1 MKQTRPPIV
10 VIMGHV
16 DHGKTTL
23 LDYILKTN
31 VAGKEAGGITQSIG
45 AYEITHPSTS
55 SGQAPKKIT
64 FIDTPGHEAFS
75 KMRERGAKVA
85 DLAILVVAADDS
97 VKPQTKNALKFI
109 QDEKLPYIVAVNKI
123 DKPGANI
130 DTVANDLMQ
139 LGVFLEGKGGDVSWH
154 GISAKTGE
162 GVNELLDIVL
172 LSSELEDIHCV
183 GTDVASGVVISVKMD
198 PQRGIVTNVIIKDGV
213 LSQGA
218 VIATHS
224 AFGKVKML
232 ADFTGKT
239 AKELVPSAPAA
250 IVGFET
256 APQIGEIF
264 CAHKDEKMLR
274 TALEDFEK
282 TIPQVARKA
291 DESIAKEKHL
301 PVFLKAD
308 EAGSL
313 EVLVEVTHKLMETLP
328 LSIVKTGAGPIT
340 ESDVKDA
347 ESMNAIIVS
356 FRAKTDRAA
365 DNMILVKKINMINS
379 PIIYELEKQMKEYAE
394 KYATKEYRTLEIL
407 GVFGAP
413 KGKERVVGGR
423 VLLGPIKN
431 HESFEIWHDTR
442 MLGKGRIINLQSG
455 KKDVAEAPTDV
466 EVGMLVDSED
476 PIRIGDKLIFE

>member
-97 VKPQTKNALKFI
+97 VKPQTKNALKYI
-109 QDEKLPYIVAVNKI
+109 EEEKLPYVVAINKI

-130 DTVANDLMQ
+130 DQVANDLMQ
-139 LGVFLEGKGGDVSWH
+139 LGVFLEGKGGNVSWH

-162 GVNELLDIVL
+162 GVNDLLDLLL

-183 GTDVASGVVISVKMD
+183 GKDVASGVVISVKMD
-198 PQRGIVTNVIIKDGV
+198 PRRGIVASVIIKDGV
-213 LSQGA
+213 LKQGSA
-218 VIATHS
+218 IATHS
-224 AFGKVKML
+224 AKGRVKML
-232 ADFTGKT
+232 ENFKGVA

-250 IVGFET
+250 IIGFET
-256 APQIGEIF
+256 APQIGEVF
-264 CAHKDEKMLR
+264 CAHTDEIALR
-274 TALEDFEK
+274 AALEEFEK
-282 TIPQVARKA
+282 TIPQIARKA
-291 DESIAKEKHL
+291 DVSIAKEKHL

-328 LSIVKTGAGPIT
+328 LSIIKTGVGPIT

-347 ESMNAIIVS
+347 ESMKAIIVG
-356 FRAKTDRAA
+356 FRAKADRVAE
-365 DNMILVKKINMINS
+365 NLMMVKKINMLNS

-423 VLLGPIKN
+423 ILLGPVKN

-476 PIRIGDKLIFE
+476 SIRIGDKLIFA

>member
-1 MKQTRPPIV
+1 MHMKQERPPIV

-45 AYEITHPSTS
+45 AYEITH
-55 SGQAPKKIT
+55 GDKKIT

-97 VKPQTKNALKFI
+97 VKPQTKNALKYI
-109 QDEKLPYIVAVNKI
+109 QDEKLPYIVAINKI

-130 DTVANDLMQ
+130 DAVANDLMQ

-154 GISAKTGE
+154 AISAKSGE
-162 GVNELLDIVL
+162 GIGELLDLIL

-183 GTDVASGVVISVKMD
+183 GKDVASGVVISVKMD
-198 PQRGIVTNVIIKDGV
+198 PKRGVVASVIIKEGT
-213 LSQGA
+213 LFQGS

-224 AFGKVKML
+224 ASGKVRML
-232 ADFTGKT
+232 EDFMGK
-239 AKELVPSAPAA
+239 AVKELIPSAPAV
-250 IVGFET
+250 IIGFEK

-264 CAHKDEKMLR
+264 CAHKDDKALR
-274 TALEDFEK
+274 EALEEFEK

-291 DESIAKEKHL
+291 DASIAKEKHL

-328 LSIVKTGAGPIT
+328 LSIVKIGVGPIT

-347 ESMNAIIVS
+347 ESMRAIIVG

-365 DNMILVKKINMINS
+365 DSMILMKKISMINS
-379 PIIYELEKQMKEYAE
+379 PIIYELEKKMTEYAE
-394 KYATKEYRTLEIL
+394 KFATKEYRTLEIL
-407 GVFGAP
+407 GVFGQS
-413 KGKERVVGGR
+413 KGKERVIGGR

-455 KKDVAEAPTDV
+455 KKDIGEALTDV
-466 EVGMLVDSED
+466 EVGMLVESEE
-476 PIRIGDKLIFE
+476 PIRVGNKLIFE

>member
-1 MKQTRPPIV
+1 MKQERPPIV

-45 AYEITHPSTS
+45 AYEIAHA
-55 SGQAPKKIT
+55 GKKIT

-109 QDEKLPYIVAVNKI
+109 QDEKLPYIVAINKI

-139 LGVFLEGKGGDVSWH
+139 LGVFLEGRGGDVSWH

-162 GVNELLDIVL
+162 GVSELLDLIL
-172 LSSELEDIHCV
+172 LSSELEEIHCV
-183 GTDVASGVVISVKMD
+183 GADVASGVVVSVRMD
-198 PQRGIVTNVIIKDGV
+198 PKRGVVTGVIIKDGV
-213 LSQGA
+213 LSQGSI
-218 VIATHS
+218 IATHS
-224 AFGKVKML
+224 AAGKVRML
-232 ADFTGKT
+232 EDFKGVA
-239 AKELVPSAPAA
+239 AKELVPSAPAS
-250 IVGFET
+250 IIGFET

-264 CAHKDEKMLR
+264 CAHKDEKTLR
-274 TALEDFEK
+274 AALADFEK
-282 TIPQVARKA
+282 TVPQIARKA
-291 DESIAKEKHL
+291 DASIAKEKHL
-301 PVFLKAD
+301 PIFLKAD

-313 EVLVEVTHKLMETLP
+313 EVLVEVTHRLMETLP
-328 LSIVKTGAGPIT
+328 LSIVKTGVGPIT

-347 ESMNAIIVS
+347 ESMNAIIVG

-365 DNMILVKKINMINS
+365 DNMILVKKINMMNS
-379 PIIYELEKQMKEYAE
+379 PIIYELEKQMTEYAE
-394 KYATKEYRTLEIL
+394 KFATKEYRTLEIL

-423 VLLGPIKN
+423 VVLGPIKN

-455 KKDVAEAPTDV
+455 RKDIAEAATDM
-466 EVGMLVDSED
+466 EVGMLVESED
-476 PIRIGDKLIFE
+476 PIRIGNKLIFA